1 MRRIVVAGLVGF
13 LVVGTGPAPAQAAT
27 PESTYAAAAVKATN
41 KARLDHD
48 RRKLRTSDCLR
59 RFAVRQ
65 ARRMAAREAMFHQ
78 DLRPVLR
85 ECGLRA
91 AGENVAYGYPT
102 GRAVVR
108 RGWMRSPGHRA
119 NILNREFRLVA
130 VGARR
135 SDDDV
140 WFSAQ
145 VFGRR
150 A

>member
-13 LVVGTGPAPAQAAT
+13 LVVGAGPMPVEAAT
-27 PESTYAAAAVKATN
+27 SESTYASAAVKATN
-41 KARLDHD
+41 QARVNHD

-65 ARRMAAREAMFHQ
+65 AKRMAAQEAMFHQ
-78 DLRPVLR
+78 DLGPVLR
-85 ECGLRA
+85 ECGLRV

-119 NILNREFRLVA
+119 NILNREYRLVA

-135 SDDDV
+135 SDDGV